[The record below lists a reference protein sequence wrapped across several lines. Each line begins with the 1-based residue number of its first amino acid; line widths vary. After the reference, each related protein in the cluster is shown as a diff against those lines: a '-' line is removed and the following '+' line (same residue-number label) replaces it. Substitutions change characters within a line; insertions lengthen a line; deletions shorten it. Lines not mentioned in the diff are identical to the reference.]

1 MSNLFQDVL
10 NDAQNVEQ
18 KLLGPGYKY
27 YNQIKTPT
35 ELGMSSNGDLTTL
48 ANDINGLVQYVEVL
62 VTGNGNA
69 SKTGRPLGNKFFMK
83 TGAKC
88 MAPNNQEVDRYV
100 YVNNVPS
107 KNVPLINNGM
117 GVNFTQFKGLLPGT
131 INDLNAL
138 NPFTLMQSFLLGSSP
153 PCQEVTFETIDVNNN
168 SSKETHYVTLVDLK
182 NMDPCG
188 MPGNVNN
195 YTNPPK
201 KCTESFSNKTLEPAE
216 IKFPNDPIVQ
226 LYFAG
231 LAYLG
236 IYALVKMMEK

>member
-10 NDAQNVEQ
+10 NDAQSVEDR
-18 KLLGPGYKY
+18 LLGSNYNY
-27 YNQIKTPT
+27 YSQIKTPE
-35 ELGMSSNGDLTTL
+35 ELGISSKGDLATL
-48 ANDINGLVQYVEVL
+48 EKDINSLVDYVEVL

-69 SKTGRPLGNKFFMK
+69 SKTGLSLGNKFFFN

-88 MAPNNQEVDRYV
+88 TAPNNKEVDRYV

-107 KNVPLINNGM
+107 TNAPFISNVM
-117 GVNFTQFKGLLPGT
+117 EKKVTQFKGLMPGI
-131 INDLNAL
+131 INDLNNL

-153 PCQEVTFETIDVNNN
+153 PCQEVTFETIDINNN

-201 KCTESFSNKTLEPAE
+201 KCKESFSNRTLEPAE
-216 IKFPNDPIVQ
+216 IKFPTDPIVQ

-236 IYALVKMMEK
+236 IYALIKIMEK